1 MLRRRRITIRLHLL
15 RSVTRRFLCFYCG
28 HMLGGRAAWLGRP
41 WFFAAVVVLALNDH
55 VFKAVWPGWATGKLS
70 DLAGVVVVGTLAAV
84 LFGATPGVVL
94 AGLAFGALKTV
105 PGVAEFVAPVL
116 GGVTLRDAS
125 DLLALAV
132 LPALWCGLRRE
143 RPDQRQ
149 RNRRGW
155 QALGLVAAVLATTAT
170 SQSPPHYVSLG
181 SAAGAI
187 YASVDPGDGFDDAY
201 LTSTDGG
208 RSWTTVSRESVHS
221 ASINWAP
228 DYAGSEQA
236 PQVCAADGTCFRL
249 STDSATLTRHVDRST
264 AGSPWQLDGVLDRGP
279 AFSDDLA
286 IDTSASDHV
295 VVLGLD
301 RMVYSRSSDGNW
313 VQVDLGPV
321 AAPPQWQRSVVG
333 VLGNQGGVMGMFGL
347 GLVLSLLLAPWTGMK
362 WALGVLNVLAGGLV
376 WVWAIL
382 GSPLSIAQLT
392 VAWFAILVMVL
403 ALMRLTRW
411 LERRSRRQPAAS
423 PEPGDGE

>member
-1 MLRRRRITIRLHLL
+1 
-15 RSVTRRFLCFYCG
+15 
-28 HMLGGRAAWLGRP
+28 LGRP

-55 VFKAVWPGWATGKLS
+55 VFKAVWPGWVTGKLS
-70 DLAGVVVVGTLAAV
+70 DLAGAVVVGTLAAV

-94 AGLAFGALKTV
+94 AGLAFIALKTV
-105 PGVAEFVAPVL
+105 PGVAEFGAPVL

-208 RSWTTVSRESVHS
+208 RTWTTVSTDAIRSVS
-221 ASINWAP
+221 VDWASGYLEP
-228 DYAGSEQA
+228 DET
-236 PQVCAADGTCFRL
+236 PQVCAADATCFRL
-249 STDSATLTRHVDRST
+249 AYDPTTSTRRVDRSV
-264 AGSPWQLDGVLDRGP
+264 AGSQWQSDGVLDRGP
-279 AFSDDLA
+279 DYLDDLA
-286 IDTSASDHV
+286 IDTAASDHV
-295 VVLGLD
+295 VVLGRD
-301 RMVYSRSSDGNW
+301 RMVYSRYSAGNW
-313 VQVDLGPV
+313 VQVDLGPI
-321 AAPPQWQRSVVG
+321 AAPPQWQQSAVAALGTRSG
-333 VLGNQGGVMGMFGL
+333 VIAMFGL
-347 GLVLSLLLAPWTGMK
+347 GLILSVLLAPWTAAR

-376 WVWAIL
+376 WVWALL
-382 GSPLSIAQLT
+382 GTRLSITLMT
-392 VAWFAILVMVL
+392 VTWLAILVTVL
-403 ALMRLTRW
+403 VLMRLTRR
-411 LERRSRRQPAAS
+411 LDARSRLKAAS
-423 PEPGDGE
+423 PWPEDGE